1 VKFTILNEIRFHGKP
16 PNIFPLKYSIID
28 KRSEKIKIELKFI
41 LRFKNFSKKENSP
54 YKNDNKKGMN
64 IIENTTKFSKFSSNF
79 NEFEIQY
86 KFEQKYPN
94 P

>member
-1 VKFTILNEIRFHGKP
+1 MLNEIKFQGNP
-16 PNIFPLKYSIID
+16 PNKVPLKYSKID
-28 KRSEKIKIELKFI
+28 SESEKIKIELKFI
-41 LRFKNFSKKENSP
+41 LRFRNFSKKENIP
-54 YKNDNKKGMN
+54 YNNDNKKGMN

>member
-1 VKFTILNEIRFHGKP
+1 
-16 PNIFPLKYSIID
+16 
-28 KRSEKIKIELKFI
+28 
-41 LRFKNFSKKENSP
+41 
-54 YKNDNKKGMN
+54 MN